1 MQRKIIFGLI
11 WVSFIGY
18 AFFFSP
24 NASPD
29 TLDLIINLS
38 AGNWQEINPWVVSL
52 FNLMGILP
60 ATYAC
65 LLFFDGRN
73 QKLSA
78 WIFVVGSFGLGAFAL
93 LPYLALRE
101 SNTVWDGDKNLLLKI
116 LESPITGLILT
127 FGAITLLG
135 LGIIYGDWGD
145 FILQW
150 QTNQFIHIMSL
161 DFCLL
166 SLLFPTLVKDDSIR
180 RGIKNPEIFW
190 VMSFIPLFGTLIYL
204 CLRSPLSNEHQLAS
218 T

>member
-11 WVSFIGY
+11 WASFIGY
-18 AFFFSP
+18 AFFFAP

-38 AGNWQEINPWVVSL
+38 TGNWQGINPWVGSL

-60 ATYAC
+60 VMYAC
-65 LLFFDGRN
+65 LLLFDGRS
-73 QKLSA
+73 QKLPA

-116 LESPITGLILT
+116 LESPITGLVLT
-127 FGAITLLG
+127 LGAIALLG

-145 FILQW
+145 FVWQW

-161 DFCLL
+161 DFCLF
-166 SLLFPTLVKDDSIR
+166 SLLFLVLIR
-180 RGIKNPEIFW
+180 DN
-190 VMSFIPLFGTLIYL
+190 
-204 CLRSPLSNEHQLAS
+204 
-218 T
+218 